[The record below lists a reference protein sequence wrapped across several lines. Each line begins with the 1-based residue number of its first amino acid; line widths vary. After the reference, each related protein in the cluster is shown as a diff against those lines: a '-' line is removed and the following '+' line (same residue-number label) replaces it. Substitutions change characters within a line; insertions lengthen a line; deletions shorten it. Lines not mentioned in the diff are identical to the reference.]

1 MWSGSEKVWSETEG
15 CGQRVRACPCGGGW
29 SCIRGCGQAHLC
41 DGLWPWLQQRGCACL
56 YLRLHLHLAA
66 GLYRR
71 VWGGQYGAGGRL
83 WEGLHRSHGS
93 APHLIH
99 KEIREIPL
107 ITDKLQH
114 L

>member
-1 MWSGSEKVWSETEG
+1 MWSGSEEVWSESEG
-15 CGQRVRACPCGGGW
+15 MSMWGG
-29 SCIRGCGQAHLC
+29 GQAHLC

-56 YLRLHLHLAA
+56 CLYLRLHLHLAA
-66 GLYRR
+66 GLYGR
-71 VWGGQYGAGGRL
+71 VWGGQYGAGGPL

-107 ITDKLQH
+107 ITDELQH

>member
-1 MWSGSEKVWSETEG
+1 MWSGSEEVWSESEG
-15 CGQRVRACPCGGGW
+15 MSMWGG
-29 SCIRGCGQAHLC
+29 GQAHLC

-56 YLRLHLHLAA
+56 CLYLRLHLHLAA
-66 GLYRR
+66 GLYGR
-71 VWGGQYGAGGRL
+71 VWGGQYGAGGPL
-83 WEGLHRSHGS
+83 WEGLHRIHGS

-107 ITDKLQH
+107 ITDELQH